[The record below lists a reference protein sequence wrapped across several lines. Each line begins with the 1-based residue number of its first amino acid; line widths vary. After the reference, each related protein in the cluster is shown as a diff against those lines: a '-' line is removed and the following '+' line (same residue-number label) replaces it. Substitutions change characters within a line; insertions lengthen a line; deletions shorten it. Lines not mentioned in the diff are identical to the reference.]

1 MAEYIVSSGVTSTGL
16 TLSRPDIMNVMSGGV
31 ANNNTV
37 NSRGLINVSE
47 GGTAIGNTVNS
58 RGEICVFSGGKVSNT
73 TLFSG
78 GDLSI
83 NSGGTAYKTTAVSGG
98 ALGVGSDGVADSV
111 TVESGG
117 RLYVRSG
124 GTATNVVWT
133 PCEGHVRVEFG
144 GTASFVSKY
153 SGVYFGSGG
162 KLLSSATAMNGRTFE
177 NSCSMC
183 VMNNGTAN
191 DTTVFNGD
199 LLVYSGG
206 MVNNTALSFHGY
218 LFCSGGTANNTTIN
232 SGGSLCVSSGTAN
245 NVTVNSSGGLDVF
258 YNGTVNSVTVNSS
271 GAASVISGGVANNVE
286 VKTGG
291 GLFVR
296 SGGTATNV
304 VWTPCAGR
312 VTCGDGGTI
321 TFASKYSGVYFGSE
335 GELLSHAMTMNGIKM
350 FNDYSGYYYMYV
362 MSGGTATDTSGV
374 MGFIH
379 VSSGG
384 TANNTSVTEP
394 NLFVSV
400 YNGGVINSTSIAGGG
415 RVTLSSGGTA
425 NSTMVNRNGTLCI
438 CSGGTANSTTVLSG
452 TFYLDGTANDV
463 TLSYDGSFAISA
475 CGTANRTTVKN
486 YSDMIVS
493 YGGIANSTTV
503 NALGSMY
510 ILNCGTANSTI
521 VDSGGTM
528 IFSTGSVFK
537 GYAGGTA
544 SNVTVKSGGSLV
556 ICETESGTLT
566 GRMVFETSAVVSMND
581 AAELNFDISKL
592 SPGAA
597 ARVNNL
603 SLIKGVPLYTL
614 TVSASQAKGVYTL
627 ADGATGFG
635 GTITVLNADGSET
648 GKWLTVGKSVEIGD
662 TEYALSLSGSKLAL
676 TVGIA
681 DKVAPTVSNIKAT
694 PTTPTNLTVTVTAT
708 FADDVKLAQSLYRIG
723 EDGDWTDYKSGVTVD
738 ENTTVYFKAIDAA
751 GNVSAPASYKVTN
764 IDRIPPAAPKATAD
778 IVKPSIYPVNVSAE
792 FSADSVKK
800 EYSLDGK
807 TWKNY
812 SGAINFQENGSVY
825 FRGTDAAGNMSETVC
840 YNVTNI
846 LLEEPDPADDGW
858 NDYLYDSKTKTLN
871 DKVYRL
877 APQVIAKG
885 DEEILLDAPGM
896 IEYGEMHGFIGKS
909 AEYGTIDPADY
920 TKIRLNSA
928 AKLSFLVSVT
938 TAAKFTVWTLVEGT
952 DKKTGATTYTMKSL
966 MSITVKNVHAD
977 TSNKPLLLDAGDYY
991 VSLESTNPKKAK
1003 EGYCSIHVDETR
1015 SEFYTRGDNSD
1026 DWTDM
1031 KEKGAA
1037 GHFGK
1042 LGTLSEDGVA
1052 VVSGEWVG
1060 TGDVVDYRQFK
1071 LAKATK
1077 LCFLVTSNGPVKF
1090 TVWQLNS
1097 KTDKKGVTTYSL
1109 KSLQSSTLKAPGY
1122 TFADSKGLMLDAGT
1136 YYFSVESTN
1145 AAKGGGADYEVMI
1158 AGSVF
1163 YTKGDNSDDWTDM
1176 KENGGYGMVGN
1187 AGVINASNKK
1197 VLSDWVGTGDAID
1210 YKRFK
1215 LNSAAKLT
1223 FKLEAGDASKFTI
1236 WKLNAKYDKNKKST
1250 YSLKSLQAT
1259 TIKADVTATT
1269 KELLLDAGTYYFSM
1283 ESTNAKKGADADY
1296 TVSTGNCVFFTRGDN
1311 SDDWGDMKKYGPDG
1325 MVGDVGEIYEDIGVI
1340 LDDWVGYGD
1349 VIDYKKFT
1357 LDTDATLSFEVS
1369 AGDAAKFTV
1378 WRLDAKYS
1386 KTQVPNYSLKSL
1398 ASVKLNGNSATT
1410 KAVKLTAGEYYFSME
1425 STNAK
1430 KGGNAAYR
1438 VSLNMEASEF
1448 YYGDD
1453 YATGTGVRSAV
1464 DMCALPEPESELDLG
1479 FAETCAG
1486 SASGISMQDELFTG
1500 LDTLHE
1506 TSLSSVDACLNSA
1519 PDKLFGE
1526 SNGGLLA
1533 SL

>member
-1 MAEYIVSSGVTSTGL
+1 MAENIVSSGVTSTGL
-16 TLSRPDIMNVMSGGV
+16 TLDNRLMYVYLGGLVSNTTVNSHGDLVVNGTANNTTVNSDGVFNVQNDGTANNITVNSGGLLRVYSGGKATNITWTPCVGKLDVKDGATVTFTSKHSGVYFGSNGNLLSNALTMNSKTLSRFYEMHVMSGGN
-31 ANNNTV
+31 ANETTLLNYGQMMVSSGGIAKNTTISGGV
-37 NSRGLINVSE
+37 LI
-47 GGTAIGNTVNS
+47 I
-58 RGEICVFSGGKVSNT
+58 FSGGVVNSPT
-73 TLFSG
+73 IRDGTLQV
-78 GDLSI
+78 
-83 NSGGTAYKTTAVSGG
+83 NSGGTANNIVFSGG
-98 ALGVGSDGVADSV
+98 LVS
-111 TVESGG
+111 
-117 RLYVRSG
+117 VRSG

-133 PCEGHVRVEFG
+133 PCEGKGYVYMSPHAYVTF
-144 GTASFVSKY
+144 ASSL
-153 SGVYFGSGG
+153 SGVYAGTYE
-162 KLLSSATAMNGRTFE
+162 KLVSHTAVMESKTIGDGPSLTRMFVMNGG
-177 NSCSMC
+177 
-183 VMNNGTAN
+183 VAN
-191 DTTVFNGD
+191 DIKVSSDGSMF
-199 LLVYSGG
+199 V
-206 MVNNTALSFHGY
+206 H
-218 LFCSGGTANNTTIN
+218 SGGTANRCIFDGNVDVCSGGTVISATVNKRMEIDFGATVDKIDVNREMNLWGCSASNITIN
-232 SGGSLCVSSGTAN
+232 SGGSVTLC
-245 NVTVNSSGGLDVF
+245 
-258 YNGTVNSVTVNSS
+258 Y
-271 GAASVISGGVANNVE
+271 GALI
-286 VKTGG
+286 K
-291 GLFVR
+291 
-296 SGGTATNV
+296 NV
-304 VWTPCAGR
+304 V
-312 VTCGDGGTI
+312 V
-321 TFASKYSGVYFGSE
+321 GS
-335 GELLSHAMTMNGIKM
+335 
-350 FNDYSGYYYMYV
+350 
-362 MSGGTATDTSGV
+362 
-374 MGFIH
+374 
-379 VSSGG
+379 
-384 TANNTSVTEP
+384 
-394 NLFVSV
+394 
-400 YNGGVINSTSIAGGG
+400 
-415 RVTLSSGGTA
+415 R
-425 NSTMVNRNGTLCI
+425 GTL
-438 CSGGTANSTTVLSG
+438 L
-452 TFYLDGTANDV
+452 FYD
-463 TLSYDGSFAISA
+463 
-475 CGTANRTTVKN
+475 
-486 YSDMIVS
+486 
-493 YGGIANSTTV
+493 
-503 NALGSMY
+503 
-510 ILNCGTANSTI
+510 
-521 VDSGGTM
+521 
-528 IFSTGSVFK
+528 
-537 GYAGGTA
+537 
-544 SNVTVKSGGSLV
+544 
-556 ICETESGTLT
+556 SGTLT
-566 GRMVFETSAVVSMND
+566 GQIVFDSNAYVSASNHN
-581 AAELNFDISKL
+581 ELNFDISSL
-592 SPGAA
+592 SPDAV

-603 SLIKGVPLYTL
+603 SIIKGVPLYTL

-627 ADGATGFG
+627 AEGATGFDE
-635 GTITVLNADGSET
+635 TITVLNTDCSET
-648 GKWLTVGKSVEIGD
+648 GYTLMVGKSVEIGK
-662 TEYALSLSGSKLAL
+662 TEYTLSLSGEKLQL
-676 TVGIA
+676 EVGVA

-738 ENTTVYFKAIDAA
+738 ENTTIYFRAVDEA

-764 IDRIPPAAPKATAD
+764 IDQIPPAAPKATAD
-778 IVKPSIYPVNVSAE
+778 IVKPSLYPVNVSAE
-792 FSADSVKK
+792 FSGDSVKK

-858 NDYLYDSKTKTLN
+858 NDYLYDKKRETPLN

-909 AEYGTIDPADY
+909 ADYGTIDPADF

-991 VSLESTNPKKAK
+991 ISLESTNPKKAK

-1060 TGDVVDYRQFK
+1060 TGDAVDYRQFK

-1122 TFADSKGLMLDAGT
+1122 TFADPKGLMLDAGT
-1136 YYFSVESTN
+1136 YYFGVESTN
-1145 AAKGGGADYEVMI
+1145 AAKGGGADYEVTI

-1176 KENGGYGMVGN
+1176 KEKGTAGMVGN

-1197 VLSDWVGTGDAID
+1197 VVSDWVGTGDVID

-1223 FKLEAGDASKFTI
+1223 FKLDASDAAKFTV
-1236 WKLNAKYDKNKKST
+1236 WKLNAKTDKKGVTT

-1296 TVSTGNCVFFTRGDN
+1296 TVSTGNCVFYTRGDN
-1311 SDDWGDMKKYGPDG
+1311 SDDWGDMKHYGPDG
-1325 MVGDVGEIYEDIGVI
+1325 MVGDVGEIYEDIGTI

-1349 VIDYKKFT
+1349 AIDYKKFT
-1357 LDTDATLSFEVS
+1357 LDTDATLSFDVS

-1430 KGGNAAYR
+1430 KGGDAAYR

-1453 YATGTGVRSAV
+1453 YATGTGVRSGV
-1464 DMCALPEPESELDLG
+1464 DMCALPEPESTLALG
-1479 FAETCAG
+1479 FAGTCAG

-1500 LDTLHE
+1500 LDDLQE

>member
-47 GGTAIGNTVNS
+47 GGTANGNTVNS
-58 RGEICVFSGGKVSNT
+58 EGKIYIFTGGKASNT
-73 TLFSG
+73 TLFSEG
-78 GDLSI
+78 GLTI
-83 NSGGTAYKTTAVSGG
+83 YSGGTADKTTVSGG
-98 ALGVGSDGVADSV
+98 GLFVGGVADSV
-111 TVESGG
+111 TVKSGG
-117 RLYVRSG
+117 GLYVGSG

-133 PCEGHVRVEFG
+133 PCEGDVRVDWG

-162 KLLSSATAMNGRTFE
+162 KLLSSAAAMNGKTIV
-177 NSCSMC
+177 NYYSMC
-183 VMNNGTAN
+183 VMSNGTAN
-191 DTTVFNGD
+191 DTTVGNAY
-199 LLVYSGG
+199 LYVYSGG
-206 MVNNTALSFHGY
+206 TATNTALGFFGS
-218 LFCSGGTANNTTIN
+218 LICSGGTANNVTIN
-232 SGGSLCVSSGTAN
+232 SGGSFYISGGTAN
-245 NVTVNSSGGLDVF
+245 NVTVNFSGGLEVS

-271 GAASVISGGVANNVE
+271 GAARVISGGVANNVE

-335 GELLSHAMTMNGIKM
+335 GELLSHAMTMNGKKM
-350 FNDYSGYYYMYV
+350 SNDSDYYHMYV

-384 TANNTSVTEP
+384 TANNTSITGL

-400 YNGGVINSTSIAGGG
+400 YNGGVINSTSIYYGNAS
-415 RVTLSSGGTA
+415 VSSGGAA
-425 NSTMVNRNGTLCI
+425 NSTAVNRNGTLYVR
-438 CSGGTANSTTVLSG
+438 SGGTANSTTVNSG
-452 TFYLDGTANDV
+452 TFYLLNGTANDV
-463 TLSYDGSFAISA
+463 TLSYDGLFRISD
-475 CGTANRTTVKN
+475 CGTANRTTVMD
-486 YSDMIVS
+486 YSEMTVS
-493 YGGIANSTTV
+493 SGGTANSTTV
-503 NALGSMY
+503 NSRGSMY
-510 ILNCGTANSTI
+510 ILNCGTANSTT

-528 IFSTGSVFK
+528 FFSTDSVYK

-544 SNVTVKSGGSLV
+544 SDVTVKSGGSLV

-566 GRMVFETSAVVSMND
+566 GKMVFETGAVVSMND
-581 AAELNFDISKL
+581 AAELNFDISSL

-627 ADGATGFG
+627 AEGAAGFG

-662 TEYALSLSGSKLAL
+662 TEYALSLSGSKLTL

-723 EDGDWTDYKSGVTVD
+723 DDGDWTDYKSGVTVD
-738 ENTTVYFKAIDAA
+738 ENTTIYFRAVDAA

-778 IVKPSIYPVNVSAE
+778 ITKPGIKPVNVSAE
-792 FSADSVKK
+792 FSADSEKK

-807 TWKNY
+807 TWKKY
-812 SGAINFQENGSVY
+812 YGAINFQENGSVY
-825 FRGTDAAGNMSETVC
+825 FRGTDAAGNVSETVC

-885 DEEILLDAPGM
+885 NEEILLDASGM

-909 AEYGTIDPADY
+909 ADYGTIDPADF

-1003 EGYCSIHVDETR
+1003 EGYYSMRVDETQ
-1015 SEFYTRGDNSD
+1015 SEFYTKGDNSD

-1077 LCFLVTSNGPVKF
+1077 LSFVVTSNGPVKF

-1236 WKLNAKYDKNKKST
+1236 WILNAKYYKNQKAT
-1250 YSLKSLQAT
+1250 YSLKSLKAT
-1259 TIKADVTATT
+1259 TI
-1269 KELLLDAGTYYFSM
+1269 
-1283 ESTNAKKGADADY
+1283 
-1296 TVSTGNCVFFTRGDN
+1296 
-1311 SDDWGDMKKYGPDG
+1311 
-1325 MVGDVGEIYEDIGVI
+1325 
-1340 LDDWVGYGD
+1340 
-1349 VIDYKKFT
+1349 
-1357 LDTDATLSFEVS
+1357 
-1369 AGDAAKFTV
+1369 
-1378 WRLDAKYS
+1378 
-1386 KTQVPNYSLKSL
+1386 
-1398 ASVKLNGNSATT
+1398 
-1410 KAVKLTAGEYYFSME
+1410 
-1425 STNAK
+1425 
-1430 KGGNAAYR
+1430 
-1438 VSLNMEASEF
+1438 
-1448 YYGDD
+1448 
-1453 YATGTGVRSAV
+1453 
-1464 DMCALPEPESELDLG
+1464 
-1479 FAETCAG
+1479 
-1486 SASGISMQDELFTG
+1486 
-1500 LDTLHE
+1500 
-1506 TSLSSVDACLNSA
+1506 
-1519 PDKLFGE
+1519 
-1526 SNGGLLA
+1526 
-1533 SL
+1533 